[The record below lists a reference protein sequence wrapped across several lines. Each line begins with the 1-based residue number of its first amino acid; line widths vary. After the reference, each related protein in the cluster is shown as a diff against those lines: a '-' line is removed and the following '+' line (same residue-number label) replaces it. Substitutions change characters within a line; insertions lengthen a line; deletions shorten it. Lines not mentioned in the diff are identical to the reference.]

1 MRNSRRWRRVG
12 LVLGGLLVL
21 AGALWLGRNAL
32 LRCAAQAWVV
42 DDPVEKAD
50 GIVALPLVSGQ
61 PVLEA
66 MRLYR
71 EGLGTKVVMVSAPPR
86 PTDKLGLTTPH
97 DEGNRTMLREGGVP
111 EADFLLLGQDVAT
124 AHVAAQ
130 TVATW
135 ARRNGIHSLTVV
147 TEQFQSRRVK
157 WSLDEALRG
166 SGVASRVRAVPVRDY
181 ALEEWWRS
189 EQGLIHFENEVVLNL
204 FYRWNY

>member
-1 MRNSRRWRRVG
+1 M
-12 LVLGGLLVL
+12 LGGLLLL
-21 AGALWLGRNAL
+21 AVVLWLGRNAL
-32 LRCAAQAWVV
+32 LRGAAQAWVI

-50 GIVALPLVSGQ
+50 VIMALPLVSGQ

-71 EGLGTKVVMVSAPPR
+71 EDLGAKVVMVSASQR

-111 EADFLLLGQDVAT
+111 EADFLLLGQEVAT

-130 TVATW
+130 VVATW
-135 ARRNGIHSLTVV
+135 AQQNGIRSLTVV
-147 TEQFQSRRVK
+147 TELFQSRRVK
-157 WSLDEALRG
+157 WSLDQALRG
-166 SGVASRVRAVPVRDY
+166 SGVALRVRAVPVRDY
-181 ALEEWWRS
+181 ALAEWWRS
-189 EQGLIHFENEVVLNL
+189 EQGLIHFENELVLNL